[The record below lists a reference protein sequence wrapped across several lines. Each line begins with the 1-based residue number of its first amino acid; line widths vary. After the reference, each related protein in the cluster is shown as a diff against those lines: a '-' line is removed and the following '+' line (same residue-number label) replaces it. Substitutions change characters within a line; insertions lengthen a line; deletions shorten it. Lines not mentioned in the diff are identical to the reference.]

1 MKWIVVTIT
10 VVLLLGCSPREED
23 FTASLKIN
31 DLDESA
37 VAIASTPA
45 CRSLKDAH
53 TFYAEK
59 ASDLTGGRLFLMA
72 SMDGRTCLYIEQ
84 GSKLYITA
92 SAKLEDRTYFRVE
105 TPVDPGR
112 WWMPQFWK

>member
-59 ASDLTGGRLFLMA
+59 ASDLTGGRLFLMP

-84 GSKLYITA
+84 STKLYILPSPTLQ
-92 SAKLEDRTYFRVE
+92 SRTFFPFAHPISPTRC
-105 TPVDPGR
+105 
-112 WWMPQFWK
+112 